1 MFSKKVS
8 VVIYDFQP
16 RGVQRSQV
24 RLASQ
29 LRQDGFDVEVV
40 SFNAKGPLLEQ
51 LSKGIAVHDL
61 QACSAKS
68 GIVPLTKYLY
78 SRSNYLVLSAE
89 DHVNCMILMIRFF
102 FRMKFRLSVSCR
114 VSPMLWANRPVLFS
128 KNWVLKKLVNL
139 LYPLAEQ
146 RVMLSD
152 GMADEYAK
160 LFGLRR
166 GTLKIIYNPV
176 LNAPSAMALPEI
188 SHDWFSVSGVP
199 VVLGVGHLSK
209 IKGFD
214 VLIRAFSI
222 VKEQA
227 SARLIIVGEGP
238 ERETLKLLSRQLGVE
253 EQVYFAGFQ
262 ENPMSFMK
270 KSDLFVLSSRSE
282 GLPGV
287 LIEAIGSDCPVVS
300 TRCGGGAIEIMEHGR
315 VGPLVEVDDVQG
327 LASAILEQ
335 LASPPDLTKL
345 QASARR
351 FHANVVSR
359 LYLEDLNV

>member
-8 VVIYDFQP
+8 VVIYDFEP

-29 LRQDGFDVEVV
+29 LREDGFDVEVV

-51 LSKGIAVHDL
+51 LSSGIAVHDL
-61 QACSAKS
+61 QAGSVKG
-68 GIVPLTKYLY
+68 GIVALTKYLY
-78 SRSNYLVLSAE
+78 SRPNYLVLSAE
-89 DHVNCMILMIRFF
+89 DHVNCMILMVRFF

-114 VSPMLWANRPVLFS
+114 VSPMLWANRPTLFS
-128 KNWVLKKLVNL
+128 KNWILKKLVHL
-139 LYPLAEQ
+139 FYPLAEQ

-152 GMADEYAK
+152 GMADEYAR

-166 GTLKIIYNPV
+166 ESLKIIYNPV
-176 LNAPSAMALPEI
+176 LNAPSAVALPEI
-188 SHDWFSVSGVP
+188 SHDWFSVSGAP
-199 VVLGVGHLSK
+199 VVLGVGHLSE

-222 VKEQA
+222 VRKKTG
-227 SARLIIVGEGP
+227 ARLIIVGQGP

-253 EQVYFAGFQ
+253 EHVYFAGFQ

-270 KSDLFVLSSRSE
+270 HADLFVLSSRSE

-300 TRCGGGAIEIMEHGR
+300 TRCGGGALEIMEHGR
-315 VGPLVEVDDVQG
+315 VGPLVEVDDVEG

-335 LASPPDLTKL
+335 LASPPDLKKL
-345 QASARR
+345 RVSAQR
-351 FHANVVSR
+351 FHANVVSH
-359 LYLEDLNV
+359 LYVKDLNI

>member
-8 VVIYDFQP
+8 VVIYDFEP

-29 LRQDGFDVEVV
+29 LREDGFDVEVV
-40 SFNAKGPLLEQ
+40 SFNANGPLLEQ
-51 LSKGIAVHDL
+51 LSNGIAVHDL
-61 QACSAKS
+61 QAGSAKS

-78 SRSNYLVLSAE
+78 SRPNYLVLSAE
-89 DHVNCMILMIRFF
+89 DHVNCMILMIRYFL
-102 FRMKFRLSVSCR
+102 RMKFRLSVSCR
-114 VSPMLWANRPVLFS
+114 VSPMLWANRPALLS
-128 KNWVLKKLVNL
+128 KNWVLKKLVQL
-139 LYPLAEQ
+139 FYPLAEQ

-152 GMADEYAK
+152 GMADEYEK

-166 GTLKIIYNPV
+166 ESLKVIYNPV
-176 LNAPSAMALPEI
+176 LNAPSAVALPEI

-214 VLIRAFSI
+214 VLVRAFSI
-222 VKEQA
+222 VRERT
-227 SARLIIVGEGP
+227 SARLIIVGQGP
-238 ERETLKLLSRQLGVE
+238 EHEALKLLSRQLGVE
-253 EQVYFAGFQ
+253 ELVYFAGFQ

-270 KSDLFVLSSRSE
+270 NADLFVLSSRSE

-300 TRCGGGAIEIMEHGR
+300 TRCGGGALEIMEHGR
-315 VGPLVEVDDVQG
+315 VGPLVEVDDVEG
-327 LASAILEQ
+327 LARAILEQ
-335 LASPPDLTKL
+335 LASPPDLKKL
-345 QASARR
+345 RVSAQRFDAS
-351 FHANVVSR
+351 VVSR
-359 LYLEDLNV
+359 LYVKDLNA